1 MIKIIADST
10 SDLSDDILKRY
21 DIDVLPL
28 YIHLG
33 EMKKTGS
40 GVIESDIFAAGEE
53 DGMNC

>member
-33 EMKKTGS
+33 ENEYKDKWKYDSYEWTNGR
-40 GVIESDIFAAGEE
+40 
-53 DGMNC
+53 C